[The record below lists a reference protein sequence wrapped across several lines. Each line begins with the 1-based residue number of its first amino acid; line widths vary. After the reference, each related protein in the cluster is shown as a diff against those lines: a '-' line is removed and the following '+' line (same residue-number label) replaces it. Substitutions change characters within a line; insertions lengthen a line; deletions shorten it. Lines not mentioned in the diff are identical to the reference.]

1 MNKFKLKRG
10 FTLVEMLVTLS
21 IIVIM
26 SSLLIVYTRG
36 GEKIGQLNRGVERL
50 SFDVRRMASMSM
62 QTKQV
67 KDKVTGD
74 MRNVCGWGIYFPND
88 GGNEYIVFSDYC
100 LGNALDNT
108 LQDTGDFIYQEEE
121 KQEVIK
127 LGRSVSIGDITMK
140 NFVYVPP
147 EPRLVIVDL
156 SDNTGLNLGELT
168 LSVGEVN
175 KKTIQITTS
184 GNFLIK

>member
-1 MNKFKLKRG
+1 MNNSKLKRG

-26 SSLLIVYTRG
+26 SSILVVYTRS
-36 GEKIGQLNRGVERL
+36 GEKIGQLNRGIERL
-50 SFDVRRMASMSM
+50 SFDTRRMASMSM

-67 KDKVTGD
+67 KDKITGE
-74 MRNVCGWGIYFPND
+74 MRDVCGWGIYFPND
-88 GGNEYIVFSDYC
+88 GGNEYIIFSDYC
-100 LGNALDNT
+100 LGAVDDNT
-108 LQDTGDFIYQEEE
+108 LQDTGDLIYQEEE

-127 LGRSVSIGDITMK
+127 LGRNVKIENLNMK

-147 EPRLVIVDL
+147 EPKLSIIDL
-156 SDNTGLNLGELT
+156 NDGLIDNGELT
-168 LSVGEVN
+168 LSVGGTN
-175 KKTIQITTS
+175 KKTIQITLS